1 MDGILHVICPSD
13 EKSLSKNSFQ
23 TSVSKNYLR
32 IEKIAAHSK
41 ASPMGF
47 LGDRTSVSLT
57 GSPRSMRRHSC
68 VSALRA
74 PPARHPCIWATST
87 GKPRTCPPPLR
98 AARWSAGLAASPWS
112 SPACALQLLGTPL
125 TPTWFALM
133 FSLNTGVLEA
143 EDVLSEQHT
152 SSTAYDVMPKLNH
165 IHLATSPH
173 SLSAVAG
180 QLCHLFVRLLEQGP
194 SIFVCAVDRSVRTL
208 IRSGERPL
216 HSHVYFVLVVL
227 VWHVVLLGP
236 GCVRVSEQHQCV
248 AHHVQDRREMLPI
261 FLQRALCARTILAEI
276 WVGSDKLLGGYS
288 ELTSKNHVTAGACR
302 SLATRLGGTP
312 S

>member
-1 MDGILHVICPSD
+1 
-13 EKSLSKNSFQ
+13 
-23 TSVSKNYLR
+23 
-32 IEKIAAHSK
+32 
-41 ASPMGF
+41 
-47 LGDRTSVSLT
+47 
-57 GSPRSMRRHSC
+57 
-68 VSALRA
+68 
-74 PPARHPCIWATST
+74 
-87 GKPRTCPPPLR
+87 
-98 AARWSAGLAASPWS
+98 
-112 SPACALQLLGTPL
+112 
-125 TPTWFALM
+125 M

-152 SSTAYDVMPKLNH
+152 SSTTYDVMPKLNH
-165 IHLATSPH
+165 IHLATGPH

-248 AHHVQDRREMLPI
+248 LHDVQDRREMLPI

>member
-1 MDGILHVICPSD
+1 
-13 EKSLSKNSFQ
+13 
-23 TSVSKNYLR
+23 
-32 IEKIAAHSK
+32 
-41 ASPMGF
+41 
-47 LGDRTSVSLT
+47 
-57 GSPRSMRRHSC
+57 
-68 VSALRA
+68 
-74 PPARHPCIWATST
+74 
-87 GKPRTCPPPLR
+87 
-98 AARWSAGLAASPWS
+98 
-112 SPACALQLLGTPL
+112 
-125 TPTWFALM
+125 M

-152 SSTAYDVMPKLNH
+152 SSTTYDVMPKLNH
-165 IHLATSPH
+165 IHLATGPH

-216 HSHVYFVLVVL
+216 PSHVCFVLVVL

-248 AHHVQDRREMLPI
+248 AHHVQDRGEMLPI

-302 SLATRLGGTP
+302 SLSVVHLFAALEILCAVTP
-312 S
+312 PS